1 MTSTKGMYGTVI
13 KKLKLKKTM
22 KIILDIIAFIIS
34 LRI

>member
-13 KKLKLKKTM
+13 KKLQLKKTM